1 MEAPAVSVVIPT
13 RNRAGYLAVT
23 LSSLARQELDRPY
36 EVLVVDD
43 GSSDGTG
50 EVVRGAGARCV
61 RQEPARGLNAGR
73 NTGVRMSV
81 APLIA
86 FLDDDVDVPAG
97 WLRALV
103 DGADRHPDADAFGGP
118 IRARL
123 EGRTPSSCGREDPPI
138 TALDLGPDDTE
149 ADMVWGAN
157 MAIRRS
163 TSERLG
169 PFDESISGHGDE
181 EDWLRALREAGG
193 RIVYIAAAGVD
204 HRRAPGDARLPA
216 LARAAYHRG
225 RAARVTDQRRGTAPG
240 LLREVRVLAGCAWHI
255 VHYACPQGVIMG
267 AHSAGRITEALAGGH
282 RTRLGTGTATGTGE
296 VAGTAE
302 DAGRGVNS
310 SSGG

>member
-1 MEAPAVSVVIPT
+1 MLASNLASTMEAPAVSVVIPT

-50 EVVRGAGARCV
+50 EVVHSAGARCV

-86 FLDDDVDVPAG
+86 FLDDDVDVPVG
-97 WLRALV
+97 WLRALA
-103 DGADRHPDADAFGGP
+103 DGADRHPEADAFGGP

-163 TSERLG
+163 TFERMG
-169 PFDESISGHGDE
+169 PFDESIWGHGDE

-193 RIVYIAAAGVD
+193 RILYLAAAGVD

-240 LLREVRVLAGCAWHI
+240 LLREVRVLVGCAWHI
-255 VHYACPQGVIMG
+255 VRYACPQGAIMG

-282 RTRLGTGTATGTGE
+282 CTTLGAS
-296 VAGTAE
+296 AGH
-302 DAGRGVNS
+302 GVSS